1 MKLKYYSL
9 FLIGFVPTTLFSQAL
24 IYLSNGERGC
34 DDLNGSIELVYPFGK
49 AWIDSKDVNKII
61 FVNDHALI
69 QTTYGFS
76 EIAIVDVKS
85 LPWQDFHLSDD
96 ATIESIAFD
105 HPNTNVEDKP
115 YFQVIF
121 KNGSVANVELLKKV
135 TLLHEGKSQE
145 IYPNQIQALHFN
157 GEITGSLFSE
167 SEKLEI
173 KPSFALEK
181 QIVARYPN
189 SNLINNIPLEMI
201 ESIERIENERKIQL
215 VKGKSPGLAP
225 TIPLQLYKKE
235 GTVLSHVPASF
246 LQTPSTPIAQAD
258 SGPEI
263 AATEAF
269 EKYREHRELMDA
281 QGKLGDEPWQAPKKE
296 EPPVEV
302 KKEAVPPPA
311 PPSPQP
317 PPPAPPV
324 PPAPPSPPPVPAP
337 PAETPKTEVKEKKKP
352 AKKEEKV
359 KPPAPK
365 DTTPQVPKMIRV
377 KGEGNVKSFLIA
389 ETPVTNEQ
397 YKKFVNAV
405 NYRYPSHWV
414 GGQIPEGMKD
424 EPVVNVF
431 FKDAYLYAL
440 WIGKRLPKM
449 DELKMA
455 ESQGILKGESSS
467 LKEWTSTLDPSKNL
481 SVLKKRL
488 FVSGQEEQTLSQ
500 RGDDSSQSVG
510 FRIAGD

>member
-1 MKLKYYSL
+1 MKLKYIHSL
-9 FLIGFVPTTLFSQAL
+9 FVLGLVPATLFSQAL

-34 DDLNGSIELVYPFGK
+34 DDLKGSIELVYPFGK

-76 EIAIVDVKS
+76 EIAIVNVKS
-85 LPWQDFHLSDD
+85 LPWQDFHLPDD
-96 ATIESIAFD
+96 ATLESIAFD
-105 HPNTNVEDKP
+105 HPNTDVEDKP
-115 YFQVIF
+115 YFQVTF

-135 TLLHEGKSQE
+135 TLLYEGKSQE
-145 IYPNQIQALHFN
+145 LYPNQIQALYFN

-215 VKGKSPGLAP
+215 VKGKRPGLAP
-225 TIPLQLYKKE
+225 IIPLELYKKE
-235 GTVLSHVPASF
+235 GTVLSHVPVSF
-246 LQTPSTPIAQAD
+246 LQTPSTSIAQAD

-296 EPPVEV
+296 EPPAVEV
-302 KKEAVPPPA
+302 KKEAVPPPPA
-311 PPSPQP
+311 PPSPPSP
-317 PPPAPPV
+317 PSASPV

-337 PAETPKTEVKEKKKP
+337 PAETPKTAVSSKFKTLSMKKKSM
-352 AKKEEKV
+352 
-359 KPPAPK
+359 AP
-365 DTTPQVPKMIRV
+365 
-377 KGEGNVKSFLIA
+377 F
-389 ETPVTNEQ
+389 
-397 YKKFVNAV
+397 
-405 NYRYPSHWV
+405 
-414 GGQIPEGMKD
+414 
-424 EPVVNVF
+424 
-431 FKDAYLYAL
+431 
-440 WIGKRLPKM
+440 
-449 DELKMA
+449 
-455 ESQGILKGESSS
+455 
-467 LKEWTSTLDPSKNL
+467 
-481 SVLKKRL
+481 
-488 FVSGQEEQTLSQ
+488 
-500 RGDDSSQSVG
+500 
-510 FRIAGD
+510 